1 MSSGERP
8 LRIVLLVASTRTQ
21 GRFADLVL
29 PWLQQQLAEVE
40 GTAIDVVDLRDHPL
54 PAYDLL
60 APPARAFR
68 QYETAEQR
76 ELGERFDAADGLL
89 VLTNEFNH
97 GYPASLKNVLDHFFA
112 EFVHKPVA
120 FIGYGN
126 VGGARAIEQ
135 LRLVV
140 AELDMVSVRETVN
153 ILGGEMRTLRTA
165 GGEAVDA
172 VWWSHLPKLHAMLDN
187 LLWWSRT
194 LRAGRETGA

>member
-1 MSSGERP
+1 MSTSERP
-8 LRIVLLVASTRTQ
+8 LRIALLVASTRTQ
-21 GRFADLVL
+21 GRFADLAL
-29 PWLQQQLAEVE
+29 PWLQQQLRDLDGVEV
-40 GTAIDVVDLRDHPL
+40 DVIDLRDHPL

-112 EFVHKPVA
+112 EFVHKPAA
-120 FIGYGN
+120 FVGYGN

-140 AELDMVSVRETVN
+140 AELDMVSVRETVHV
-153 ILGGEMRTLRTA
+153 LGEEMRTIRTT
-165 GGEAVDA
+165 GGTAADA
-172 VWWSHLPKLHAMLDN
+172 IWRSHQPKLHAMVEN
-187 LLWWSRT
+187 LLWWSRV
-194 LRAGRETGA
+194 LRAGREA